1 MAALLLTE
9 NEFEQERASNIYL
22 MSLAIVIVGL
32 PLPIINLIATFF
44 MYLSNRNKTWF
55 IRWHS
60 LQALL
65 SQTAIAGINGF
76 GMYWTVSVIFT
87 DETVSNPYIAYLITA
102 LTFNLLEFIGTIY
115 AAVQT
120 RSGYHVSFWFFGPLT
135 DLLCPKENL
144 STP

>member
-1 MAALLLTE
+1 MAAVLLTE

-44 MYLSNRNKTWF
+44 MYLSNRTKTWF

-65 SQTAIAGINGF
+65 SQTAIAGINSYGL
-76 GMYWTVSVIFT
+76 YWSLSILFS
-87 DETVSNPYIAYLITA
+87 DETISNPYIAYILTA
-102 LTFNLLEFIGTIY
+102 ILFNLLELIGTIY

-120 RSGYHVSFWFFGPLT
+120 RSGYHVSFLFFGPLT
-135 DLLCPKENL
+135 DLLCPKENTIE
-144 STP
+144 S

>member
-1 MAALLLTE
+1 MENLFITE
-9 NEFEQERASNIYL
+9 IEYEQERASNIYL

-32 PLPIINLIATFF
+32 PLPIINLVATFLMF
-44 MYLSNRNKTWF
+44 LSNRNKSWF

-65 SQTAIAGINGF
+65 SQATIAGINGY
-76 GMYWTVSVIFT
+76 GMYWTLSIVFS
-87 DETVSNPYIAYLITA
+87 DQSLSNTYIAYLITA
-102 LTFNLLEFIGTIY
+102 ITFNLLEFIGTIY

-135 DLLCPKENL
+135 NL
-144 STP
+144 FYPREKVSAS

>member
-1 MAALLLTE
+1 MALTRITE
-9 NEFEQERASNIYL
+9 IEFEQERASNIYL

-32 PLPIINLIATFF
+32 PLPVINLVATFF
-44 MYLSNRNKTWF
+44 MYLSNRTKTWF

-65 SQTAIAGINGF
+65 SQTFIAGINGY
-76 GMYWTVSVIFT
+76 GMYWTLNIIFT
-87 DETVSNPYIAYLITA
+87 DQTINNSYVAYLITVI
-102 LTFNLLEFIGTIY
+102 LFNLMELIGTIY

-135 DLLCPKENL
+135 DLLCQKEN
-144 STP
+144 SAES

>member
-1 MAALLLTE
+1 MAKTVVTT

-32 PLPIINLIATFF
+32 PLPIINFIATFF
-44 MYLSNRNKTWF
+44 MYLSNRTKTWF

-65 SQTAIAGINGF
+65 SQAAISCVNGY
-76 GMYWTVSVIFT
+76 GMYWSLNIFFT
-87 DETVSNPYIAYLITA
+87 DESISNPYIAYLITA
-102 LTFNLLEFIGTIY
+102 LLFNLMEFIGTVY

-120 RSGYHVSFWFFGPLT
+120 RSGYHVSFLFFGPLT
-135 DLLCPKENL
+135 DLLCARDKEE
-144 STP
+144 TI

>member
-1 MAALLLTE
+1 MSTGIVTDI
-9 NEFEQERASNIYL
+9 EFEQERASNIYL

-65 SQTAIAGINGF
+65 SQTAIAAINGF
-76 GMYWTVSVIFT
+76 GMYWTLSVFFT
-87 DETVSNPYIAYLITA
+87 DETVSNSYIAYLITA
-102 LTFNLLEFIGTIY
+102 FTFNLLEFIGTIY

-135 DLLCPKENL
+135 DLLCPKEN
-144 STP
+144 SPTA